1 MFDKFKHTHLEN
13 YNQIN
18 EVPISRIN
26 TRIEAVNDP
35 KVNKILFSLYEK
47 MVEPYRRIEAKI
59 SRVNDLQEAI
69 DDNKDYTKCSFSRVI
84 YFSKYLF
91 IPLIIANL
99 IIVFSNSQNDEFI
112 TKYFPLSDF
121 FEFVLDKF
129 DSLFLEILSVAYVM
143 VLHPIFV
150 AMIFIGII
158 VIIVNII
165 HMIENKKN
173 QKEIDELTPVIN
185 KEIYDLSEVSCYIPP
200 DYRYS
205 KALDFFVNAYSNSKV
220 DNLKEAVNLF
230 DTNEYRENML
240 YYQQK
245 LCELQEEILYVEL
258 EQLNQL
264 NSLSR
269 DVWFSEVLF

>member
-1 MFDKFKHTHLEN
+1 MFDKFKHRHLEN

-59 SRVNDLQEAI
+59 SRVNDLQMEI
-69 DDNKDYTKCSFSRVI
+69 DENNESIKNSICSFFYIFFRSIIPVLILNFIFIMVI
-84 YFSKYLF
+84 GFIFGNDTSDKIFHIIYPFYSLVITNETFLTVYCYLANPIIFAAVCVGLF
-91 IPLIIANL
+91 IIIMNL
-99 IIVFSNSQNDEFI
+99 VYNHQNE
-112 TKYFPLSDF
+112 
-121 FEFVLDKF
+121 
-129 DSLFLEILSVAYVM
+129 
-143 VLHPIFV
+143 
-150 AMIFIGII
+150 
-158 VIIVNII
+158 
-165 HMIENKKN
+165 KN